1 MKVKGKLWEALGS
14 LKDYYTNNRAMIS
27 NQKILSD
34 IEAAIIRCTS
44 HHDVPIDEKYVHEI
58 LFIVS
63 NAPGSITFLARRMS
77 TKIETT
83 RDPVVALKTLVLLHR
98 LLRGGDRYFEQ
109 DLRNLWYSRDL
120 RLDLSWCAG
129 APDGSHTFLLDYSLF
144 LEERLGWIIN
154 QAGMLEPIR
163 PSRSNFQS
171 YEEEADELV
180 LHRLLKGQLFLDRV
194 MACLRVH
201 NSRMNCTTQSALNII
216 LRESF
221 RVYES
226 FCEGVETVL
235 SSFFDL
241 KKSMR
246 VLALDIL
253 KKACSQTPQLHEFYD
268 NCKRSIVG
276 KNLDYPFVRIITAAQ
291 ISSMEEFLPTEHN
304 KTASVASEDTKL
316 TRRIREGESMV
327 QEAKVE
333 EMNEA
338 SSTLFS
344 KKLETKISTVWVEF
358 DEEDSQTSTFFLP
371 GLDDRLA
378 GVADDLLTE
387 GESSTTGQAMHL
399 L

>member
-1 MKVKGKLWEALGS
+1 MNEKRKLWAALGS
-14 LKDYYTNNRAMIS
+14 LKDYYTTNRAMIS
-27 NQKILSD
+27 NQKILSN
-34 IEAAIIRCTS
+34 IEAAIVRCTN

-77 TKIETT
+77 MKLETA

-120 RLDLSWCAG
+120 HLDLSWRAG
-129 APDGSHTFLLDYSLF
+129 APDGSHTFLLNYSLF

-154 QAGMLEPIR
+154 QAGVLEPIR
-163 PSRSNFQS
+163 PSHSDFQS
-171 YEEEADELV
+171 YEEEAADLL
-180 LHRLLKGQLFLDRV
+180 LHRLLKGQLLLDRV
-194 MACLRVH
+194 MDCLPVDI
-201 NSRMNCTTQSALNII
+201 SCMNCVTQSALSII

-226 FCEGVETVL
+226 FREGVETVV

-241 KKSMR
+241 KRSIR
-246 VLALDIL
+246 VLAIDIL

-268 NCKRSIVG
+268 KCKRSIVG
-276 KNLDYPFVRIITAAQ
+276 RNLDYPSVRIISDAQ
-291 ISSMEEFLPTEHN
+291 ISSMEEFLATKCNE
-304 KTASVASEDTKL
+304 TASVASEDPKL
-316 TRRIREGESMV
+316 MRRIREGESIV
-327 QEAKVE
+327 QEAKVKE
-333 EMNEA
+333 KNEA

-344 KKLETKISTVWVEF
+344 QKLETKISTVWVEF
-358 DEEDSQTSTFFLP
+358 DEEDSQTSNFFLT
-371 GLDDRLA
+371 GLDHRLA
-378 GVADDLLTE
+378 GVADDSPTE
-387 GESSTTGQAMHL
+387 GESSGQAMHL